1 LPPEILAPNGTL
13 RESDTSSGKNFPRP
27 MLAIRDNLAQCLSA
41 LHAHKLRASL
51 TMLGLTMGV
60 ATLITVMT
68 IVEGANLYVEN
79 KIANLG
85 TNVFQIARTPFAVTD
100 FNVIIKSLKYRKI
113 EMDDV
118 RAIQE
123 GCLACDEVGAT
134 ASASTKA
141 RYEDKESTDVNFYG
155 QTANMASID
164 TRQVQYGRYF
174 TSWEADHRASV
185 CLLGD
190 TIVQRL
196 FLGVDPI
203 GKTIRIGNDEFTV
216 IGVIEKVGSVLG
228 QDQDNFAIVPLPL
241 FLEIQGLHTTSLTIN
256 VKTSARNFDT
266 AQDQAQLILRARR
279 HLGPEME
286 NDFFIGTKDSYMAL
300 WKSISSAFFGVFIL
314 VSAISVVIGGIVIM
328 NVMLVSVTLRKRE
341 IGVRRA
347 LGATQGDI
355 LKQFIT
361 ESFMQCIAGGVIGI
375 ALGFLVALLLR
386 TYTPF
391 PASVRTSVAVMG
403 VIMSSAV
410 GLFFG
415 IYPALRAAKLD
426 PVVALRS
433 D

>member
-1 LPPEILAPNGTL
+1 
-13 RESDTSSGKNFPRP
+13 
-27 MLAIRDNLAQCLSA
+27 MLAIRDNLEQCVSA
-41 LHAHKLRASL
+41 LYAHKLRASL

-68 IVEGANLYVEN
+68 IVQGANLYVEN

-85 TNVFQIARTPFAVTD
+85 TNVFRIARTPFAVTD
-100 FNVIIKSLKYRKI
+100 FNIIIKALKYKKI

-123 GCLACDEVGAT
+123 GCPACDEVGAT
-134 ASASTKA
+134 ASASVKA

-155 QTANMASID
+155 QTANMSSID
-164 TRQVQYGRYF
+164 TREVEYGRYF
-174 TSWEADHRASV
+174 TSWETEHRASI
-185 CLLGD
+185 CLIGD
-190 TIVQRL
+190 TIVKRL

-203 GKTIRIGNDEFTV
+203 GKALRIGNDEFTV
-216 IGVIEKVGSVLG
+216 IGIMEKVGSVLG
-228 QDQDNFAIVPLPL
+228 QDQDNFVIAPLPL

-256 VKTSARNFDT
+256 VKTSAVNFEP

-279 HLGPEME
+279 HLGPKME
-286 NDFFIGTKDSYMAL
+286 NDFFIGTKESYMAL

-314 VSAISVVIGGIVIM
+314 VSAISVLIGGIVIM

-375 ALGFLVALLLR
+375 ALGFLVALVLR
-386 TYTPF
+386 THTPF

-403 VIMSSAV
+403 VMMSSAV

-415 IYPALRAAKLD
+415 IYPALRAARLD

>member
-1 LPPEILAPNGTL
+1 
-13 RESDTSSGKNFPRP
+13 
-27 MLAIRDNLAQCLSA
+27 MLAIRDNLTQCLSA

-68 IVEGANLYVEN
+68 IVQGANLYVEN

-100 FNVIIKSLKYRKI
+100 FNIIIKALKYKKI
-113 EMDDV
+113 EIEDV
-118 RAIQE
+118 RAVEE
-123 GCLACDEVGAT
+123 GCTACGEVGAT
-134 ASASTKA
+134 ASASVKA

-155 QTANMASID
+155 QTPNMANID
-164 TRQVQYGRYF
+164 SRSVELGRYF
-174 TSWEADHRASV
+174 SNWEADHRTSV
-185 CLLGD
+185 CLIGD
-190 TIVQRL
+190 TLVQRL

-203 GKTIRIGNDEFTV
+203 GKNIRIANDEFTV
-216 IGVIEKVGSVLG
+216 IGVMEKVGSVLG
-228 QDQDNFAIVPLPL
+228 QDQDNFVIVPLPV
-241 FLEIQGLHTTSLTIN
+241 FLSIQGIHSSLTIN
-256 VKTSARNFDT
+256 VKTSAGNFEM

-279 HLGPEME
+279 HLSGKME

-314 VSAISVVIGGIVIM
+314 VSVISVVIGGIVIM
-328 NVMLVSVTLRKRE
+328 NVMLVSVTLRRRE

-347 LGATQGDI
+347 MGATQSDI
-355 LKQFIT
+355 LKQFIS
-361 ESFMQCIAGGVIGI
+361 ESFMQCIAGGIIGI
-375 ALGFLVALLLR
+375 ALGFLVALVLR

-415 IYPALRAAKLD
+415 IYPAVQAAKLD